1 MMPSGDPGWQI
12 VVGTSPVMLFSLYL
26 RDSAGLDS
34 GPDAAGAPLVSPVV
48 PPVPR
53 MDPGRLVHDAGG
65 LTVLRIEWETWW
77 RQLLGSDPPPEVTP
91 PRFPELESLPALQ
104 LLAHAHYGSA
114 MEWSS
119 ARISDYAALA
129 RRRGRLSLP
138 DPFGEL
144 IQEREL
150 ELGRDAQAFTLQ
162 VVELPLSEPRAW
174 FVEPGTLLMSQE
186 LPDDEQAF
194 ASYVRPLVELL
205 A

>member
-1 MMPSGDPGWQI
+1 MS
-12 VVGTSPVMLFSLYL
+12 TSPIMLFSLYL
-26 RDSAGLDS
+26 RDSAGLDF
-34 GPDAAGAPLVSPVV
+34 GLDAVGVPLVSTVV

-53 MDPGRLVHDAGG
+53 ADPGQLVNDAGG

-77 RQLLGSDPPPEVTP
+77 RQLLGKDPPPEATP
-91 PRFPELESLPALQ
+91 PHFPELESLPALQ

-119 ARISDYAALA
+119 ARITEYTELS
-129 RRRGRLSLP
+129 RRRGRLRP
-138 DPFGEL
+138 QDPFRQL

-150 ELGRDAQAFTLQ
+150 ELARDARAFTLQ

-174 FVEPGTLLMSQE
+174 FVEPGTLLMSQD
-186 LPDDEQAF
+186 LSDDEEAF
-194 ASYVRPLVELL
+194 CSYVRPVVELL

>member
-1 MMPSGDPGWQI
+1 MTPSGGSGWQI

-26 RDSAGLDS
+26 RDSAGLDF
-34 GPDAAGAPLVSPVV
+34 GLDAAGVPLVSPMT

-53 MDPGRLVHDAGG
+53 ADPGQLVHEAGG

-77 RQLLGSDPPPEVTP
+77 RQLLGNDPPPAATP
-91 PRFPELESLPALQ
+91 PDFPELESLPALQ

-114 MEWSS
+114 MDWSG
-119 ARISDYAALA
+119 ARVAEYTALA
-129 RRRGRLSLP
+129 RRRGRSRP
-138 DPFGEL
+138 RDPFEQL

-150 ELGRDAQAFTLQ
+150 ELGRDARAFTLQ

-186 LPDDEQAF
+186 LPDDEQTF
-194 ASYVRPLVELL
+194 ASYVRPVVELL